1 MPCTKTLVDMN
12 YPQELY
18 LLLNLHVREGSTY
31 NLADMRTLANSL
43 KSNLES
49 AIVYLTVQVKY
60 TYMFLCI
67 SLSKCSTLIMKRVNW
82 DYIFYFIQSCYTHLC
97 TRRVWHKTSL
107 VSIDIKWSFNFR
119 ELHWDIKGIF
129 PG

>member
-60 TYMFLCI
+60 TYMLLCI
-67 SLSKCSTLIMKRVNW
+67 SLSKCSTLIIKRVN
-82 DYIFYFIQSCYTHLC
+82 
-97 TRRVWHKTSL
+97 
-107 VSIDIKWSFNFR
+107 
-119 ELHWDIKGIF
+119 
-129 PG
+129 